1 MNRCPRWQVVLR
13 KLSPSL
19 SLFLFAVVATSL
31 PLQAITVPS
40 GFNLINSWQGTGSGG
55 TGTAIRVYRKDFAG
69 GQPDFVTVVD
79 LRFATLRSIIGGLG
93 GVSPCST
100 VGTRVLCTGGSGACT
115 SGSHWNA
122 ASGVAGGL
130 RVLLNGTFFA
140 TGSNPAGIAFGLRQ
154 NGTIISYGYG
164 VESNAMDCAAASEFP
179 GNTFTFR
186 FNNGTDQATAGGYA
200 FSQFT
205 DPNFPD
211 LIGGLNPTCCKSPS
225 SFVQRTMV
233 GVRDDNGDGKIET
246 VLFYGSAFARLTD
259 GNSAL
264 RAFGAT
270 ATMQLDGGG
279 STGLVV
285 AGSQLIATTRAV
297 PQAIAIYAQ

>member
-1 MNRCPRWQVVLR
+1 MLSSLLVL
-13 KLSPSL
+13 LAGVA
-19 SLFLFAVVATSL
+19 AVL
-31 PLQAITVPS
+31 PLQAITIPA
-40 GFNLINSWQGTGSGG
+40 GFNLTNSWQGTGSGG
-55 TGTAIRVYRKDFAG
+55 TGTAIRIYRKDFAG

-93 GVSPCST
+93 GVSPCSS
-100 VGTRVLCTGGSGACT
+100 VGTRVLCTSSSGGCT
-115 SGSHWNA
+115 SSSHWNA
-122 ASGVAGGL
+122 ASGAGQGL

-140 TGSNPAGIAFGLRQ
+140 TGNNPAGIAFGLRQ

-164 VESNAMDCAAASEFP
+164 VESNAMDCANASEFP

-186 FNNGTDQATAGGYA
+186 FNNGTDQATTGNYSFA
-200 FSQFT
+200 QFT
-205 DPNFPD
+205 DPAFPD

-225 SFVQRTMV
+225 SFVPRTMV
-233 GVRDDNGDGKIET
+233 GVRDDNADGKIET
-246 VLFYGSAFARLTD
+246 VLFYSSAFARLSD
-259 GNSAL
+259 GNNTL

-285 AGSQLIATTRAV
+285 AGSQSIATTR
-297 PQAIAIYAQ
+297 PMPHAIAIYAQ